1 MSARDQTAT
10 HSPITTSRQAVDVP
24 LQQQVYLEALHAVG
38 LLMCRHDLIDV
49 LHTVIQHA
57 GELLGTPH
65 GFINLVSDDGTRLD
79 FVAGHGECDLTNMPS
94 LAKGEGL
101 SGKVWQSGAPL
112 SVQDYAHWEHHPAGP
127 HREHFHAAL
136 AVPLICDATI
146 IGVLGL
152 LCTDR
157 ERTFDDA
164 AIEMLNRFGQLAA
177 IALDNAR
184 LSDEARA
191 ETRERRHTEERYQAL
206 FNGVSDAILL
216 ADGDGRYVDANPA
229 ALVMLGYTRADL
241 LRLTFADIV
250 SLPYDRTAAAVQQFA
265 GMGHWGGE
273 VQLRRAD
280 GVLIAAEGQAAVIE
294 TATEAMH
301 VSILHDITERKRVVT
316 ALRASEKRFRALIE
330 HSSDGIALLGAD
342 YTIRY
347 ASPSTTRILGYTPE
361 EFVRCD
367 LIDLIHPDDRA
378 VVARNIAA
386 GPGGDSTI
394 PPREVRMRHKDG
406 TYRWLEYVGTVLLDD
421 PAVNA
426 IVVNYRDISERK
438 RAETALT
445 HRALHDPLTDLPNRT
460 LFLDRLAQVMAR
472 ARRRQDYRYA
482 VFFLDCD
489 RFKMI
494 NDSLGHLGGDQ
505 LLVSLAQ
512 RFVTHLPPGSTI
524 ARLGGDEFTVLIEE
538 TASAEAT
545 TLIAVRLQKALVAPF
560 ILEGHEVVVTAS
572 IGIAMG
578 SAAYEKPEELLR
590 DADTAMY
597 QAKAL
602 GKARQ
607 VVFDPSMFIHAL
619 RMLELESELRGA
631 IAHEELRL
639 DYQPIVRL
647 DTGKLIGFEAL
658 VRWMHPQH
666 GTVPPTEF
674 IPLAEE
680 TGLIIPLDRW
690 VLREACRQAR
700 VWEHEYPDAG
710 PLSVSVNLSGKH
722 FDHPDLFPYI
732 AATLT
737 ETGLDPQR
745 LKLEITEGALITH
758 TDAAATV
765 LSALR
770 TLGVAIHLDDFGMGY
785 SSLSYLGRFPIDTI
799 KIDRSFVSGA
809 GAASDKMVA
818 AIVALAHHLGLAVVA
833 EGIET
838 AGQEAPL
845 QNMHCEYGQGYRYS
859 RPLSAGEIGGY
870 LQGEYEKSASALSTN
885 AA

>member
-1 MSARDQTAT
+1 MCALDQPAI
-10 HSPITTSRQAVDVP
+10 HLPVTTSRQAVDVP

-38 LLMCRHDLIDV
+38 LLMCRHDLSDV
-49 LHTVIQHA
+49 LHTVIQRA

-79 FVAGHGECDLTNMPS
+79 FVAGHGACDLTNMPS

-101 SGKVWQSGAPL
+101 SGKVWQYGTPL
-112 SVQDYAHWEHHPAGP
+112 SIQDYAHWEHHPAGP
-127 HREHFHAAL
+127 HRAHFHAAL

-152 LCTDR
+152 LCIDR
-157 ERTFDDA
+157 DRTFDDA
-164 AIEMLNRFGQLAA
+164 AIEMLNQFGQLAA

-184 LSDEARA
+184 LSDAARA
-191 ETRERRHTEERYQAL
+191 ETRERRQTEERYQAL

-216 ADGDGRYVDANPA
+216 TDGDGRYIDANPA
-229 ALVMLGYTRADL
+229 ALAMLGYTHADL
-241 LRLTFADIV
+241 LRLAVADILA
-250 SLPYDRTAAAVQQFA
+250 LPRDQTAEVFQRFVR
-265 GMGHWGGE
+265 MGHWRGE

-280 GVLIAAEGQAAVIE
+280 GGLIAAEGQSAVIE
-294 TATEAMH
+294 TATESIH
-301 VSILHDITERKRVVT
+301 VSILHDITERKQAEA
-316 ALRASEKRFRALIE
+316 ALHASEERFRALIE

-361 EFVRCD
+361 EFVCCT

-378 VVARNIAA
+378 VVARNIAV
-386 GPGGDSTI
+386 GPRSDGTI
-394 PPREVRMRHKDG
+394 PPRELRMLHKDG
-406 TYRWLEYVGTVLLDD
+406 TYRWLEYVGTVLLED

-438 RAETALT
+438 QAETALT

-489 RFKMI
+489 RFKTI

-505 LLVSLAQ
+505 LLVALAR
-512 RFVTHLPPGSTI
+512 RFVTRLPPGSTI

-545 TLIAVRLQKALVAPF
+545 TLIAVRLQEALAAPL
-560 ILEGHEVVVTAS
+560 ILEGHEVFVTAS

-607 VVFDPSMFIHAL
+607 VLFDPSMYIRAL
-619 RMLELESELRGA
+619 RILELESELRGA

-647 DTGKLIGFEAL
+647 ATGKLVGFEAL
-658 VRWMHPQH
+658 VRWMHPRH

-700 VWEHEYPDAG
+700 VWEHENPDAG
-710 PLSVSVNLSGKH
+710 PLSISVNLSGKH

-732 AATLT
+732 EATLA
-737 ETGLDPQR
+737 ETGLDPPAAQAR
-745 LKLEITEGALITH
+745 DHGRSLDHAYGCGNDGA
-758 TDAAATV
+758 V
-765 LSALR
+765 R
-770 TLGVAIHLDDFGMGY
+770 
-785 SSLSYLGRFPIDTI
+785 
-799 KIDRSFVSGA
+799 
-809 GAASDKMVA
+809 
-818 AIVALAHHLGLAVVA
+818 
-833 EGIET
+833 
-838 AGQEAPL
+838 AP
-845 QNMHCEYGQGYRYS
+845 HVRY
-859 RPLSAGEIGGY
+859 
-870 LQGEYEKSASALSTN
+870 
-885 AA
+885 